1 MLLPVIVL
9 AASVWS
15 CSGPGFEIKG
25 SIANADGAKVVLYEQ
40 QLWGMYPV
48 DSAVVKNGS
57 FSLSG
62 KLEFPTQCRMLVFLD
77 ADGDIAASGNEAEA
91 LTATVYMDNSRMTF
105 SADANTMATY
115 YWSENKDVVPPVI
128 TGSVQQDLKDELDS
142 RLAAVTDSLSSV
154 GRRLAEVYYE
164 PMLENEFP
172 EEGADLASREMA
184 LLKERHAITMDF
196 VREHPAAA
204 VSYDE
209 VAYLF
214 GDGSMSPYTAE
225 EIAQFV
231 AILEPEWKGTRR
243 FSALEEAAE
252 NASRLA
258 VGEKYVDA
266 EFYDLDGN
274 KVMLS
279 SLVPEGRITML
290 EFWASWCG
298 PCRGEIPHLKHIHK
312 KYPEFDIISI
322 SVDDS
327 VDEWKK
333 AVREENMDWIQLRD
347 VSMMDGNAMKLYGV
361 MGIPCCIILDEQGRF
376 FKTNMRG
383 AYLDAFLRDYY
394 GR

>member
-62 KLEFPTQCRMLVFLD
+62 KLESPTQCRMLVFLD

-172 EEGADLASREMA
+172 AYRMMRWHIFSEMA
-184 LLKERHAITMDF
+184 
-196 VREHPAAA
+196 V
-204 VSYDE
+204 
-209 VAYLF
+209 
-214 GDGSMSPYTAE
+214 
-225 EIAQFV
+225 
-231 AILEPEWKGTRR
+231 
-243 FSALEEAAE
+243 
-252 NASRLA
+252 
-258 VGEKYVDA
+258 
-266 EFYDLDGN
+266 
-274 KVMLS
+274 
-279 SLVPEGRITML
+279 
-290 EFWASWCG
+290 
-298 PCRGEIPHLKHIHK
+298 
-312 KYPEFDIISI
+312 
-322 SVDDS
+322 
-327 VDEWKK
+327 
-333 AVREENMDWIQLRD
+333 
-347 VSMMDGNAMKLYGV
+347 
-361 MGIPCCIILDEQGRF
+361 
-376 FKTNMRG
+376 
-383 AYLDAFLRDYY
+383 
-394 GR
+394 